1 MNKILLMFTM
11 FTVCELKSQ
20 YGFNYNLSG
29 VINQKFEFIDSG
41 KQNIS
46 FYSLAEIKEYRIVN
60 QEGINK
66 VINTNGQE
74 EIICR
79 VKFDGI
85 NYFLK
90 AYCAEGYGFCKTNG
104 MQYVEYVLS
113 SRDSDFYFNGYY
125 NVFYNYELNDTMEV
139 GYFEN
144 GLKTGVWLG
153 FFNKRLTEVIQHE
166 KNKQTRKKRIGY
178 YKNGAVEFMTEE
190 FPLKQ
195 EKRVTVFYNNGSIKL
210 KGVMNSNHRIKEW
223 AFYYENGR
231 LFAKGS
237 YSNKNNEIWVND
249 TVFKNA
255 KRKSIEYNKK
265 GVWRYYSMEGK
276 YIKKEKYCEEGCQ
289 IHSKF
294 KSKNTDV
301 KIEQMKQEFTEM
313 SINNTNW

>member
-1 MNKILLMFTM
+1 MNNILLIFTI

-20 YGFNYNLSG
+20 YGFNYNLGG
-29 VINQKFEFIDSG
+29 VINQRFEFIDSG
-41 KQNIS
+41 NQNIS
-46 FYSLAEIKEYRIVN
+46 FYTLAEIKEYKIVN
-60 QEGINK
+60 QEGVKKIN
-66 VINTNGQE
+66 NTNGQE
-74 EIICR
+74 VIICK

-90 AYCAEGYGFCKTNG
+90 SYCAEGFLFCKTNG

-113 SRDSDFYFNGYY
+113 SQDSDYFFNGYY
-125 NVFYNYELNDTMEV
+125 NVFYNYELNDTMEI

-153 FFNKRLTEVIQHE
+153 FFNKRLTEVIQYE

-195 EKRVTVFYNNGSIKL
+195 NKRITVFYINGSIKL
-210 KGVMNSNHRIKEW
+210 KGVMNSNNRIKEW
-223 AFYYENGR
+223 AFYYETGR

-237 YSNKNNEIWVND
+237 YSKKNKEIWVND

-255 KRKSIEYNKK
+255 KRKSLEYYKK
-265 GVWRYYSMEGK
+265 GVWRYYSREGK
-276 YIKKEKYCEEGCQ
+276 YIKKEKYYESGEL
-289 IHSKF
+289 IYSKL
-294 KSKNTDV
+294 KSKNIDV
-301 KIEQMKQEFTEM
+301 KIELMKQEFTEM
-313 SINNTNW
+313 SINNINW